1 MTKDSESSVSD
12 NGVIERGVWS
22 RKIEYLLS
30 VLGYIVGLGN
40 LWRFPYIC
48 LRNGG
53 GAFLIP
59 FFICLVFCG
68 IPLFFLE
75 TAVGQFTGQGTLH
88 VWEVCPIF
96 KGVGVGMLISMTIFC
111 IYYNI
116 IMAWSLYYI
125 ASSFAVPLPW
135 TSCNNEWNSEY
146 CTDDRSTLNLTSQV
160 MQGINSTNSTPNW
173 ITAQEEFW
181 QEDVLGMSSGIEE
194 IGTINWKL
202 MLCLLGA
209 WVVVGLCIIK
219 GVKSLGKVVYV
230 TATIPYIL
238 LTVILVRGLT
248 LDGSID
254 GIKVYL
260 SPDFSKLLELQVWL
274 EAAIQVFYSLGP
286 GWGPLFTMAS
296 FNKFN
301 NNCLRHGTDYYSD
314 SVLLSLAGEGTSLYS
329 GFIIFTVLGFMST
342 SFSLP
347 IDKLVKSGPGLG
359 FIVYP
364 EALAQLPGQN
374 VWAFIFFVM
383 LLTVGLDSQFAYC
396 EAVIVAC
403 TDKFKKLRKR
413 RILFVVAFCIANFL
427 LGLIMV
433 TQGGIFVFQLVDWY
447 IAAFSP
453 AVFGLIEC
461 IVFGWIYG
469 FDRFSKDVHL
479 MLGRG
484 IPMFFRICICFIT
497 PAILLGLFVYSLTSY
512 KPPSYGSYEYPL
524 LAAVFGTFLS
534 ILPLIPIPICAVGI
548 VLHAPGDT
556 LKDKI
561 ATALK
566 PTPKWKPVSKEL
578 QDSYY
583 DSDSESSR
591 SLIETIKLNVM
602 GRT

>member
-1 MTKDSESSVSD
+1 MATTDNKTKNTVFDV
-12 NGVIERGVWS
+12 
-22 RKIEYLLS
+22 KHLLLTLMFNINIS
-30 VLGYIVGLGN
+30 
-40 LWRFPYIC
+40 
-48 LRNGG
+48 
-53 GAFLIP
+53 AFLIP

>member
-1 MTKDSESSVSD
+1 MTKDSESSVSE
-12 NGVIERGVWS
+12 NEVIERGVWS

-96 KGVGVGMLISMTIFC
+96 KGVGVGMIISMTIFC
-111 IYYNI
+111 IYYNV

-135 TSCNNEWNSEY
+135 TTCTNEWNSQY
-146 CTDDRSTLNLTSQV
+146 CTDDRSTLNLTTHVS
-160 MQGINSTNSTPNW
+160 QGINSTVVLMNSTQNW

-181 QEDVLGMSSGIEE
+181 QESVLGMTSGIEE

-202 MLCLLGA
+202 MLCLLAA

-238 LTVILVRGLT
+238 LTVILIRGIT
-248 LDGSID
+248 LDGSIN
-254 GIKVYL
+254 GIIVYL

-274 EAAIQVFYSLGP
+274 EAVIQVFYSLGP

-301 NNCLRHGTDYYSD
+301 NNCLRD

-342 SFSLP
+342 SFSVP

-403 TDKFKKLRKR
+403 TDRFKKLRKR
-413 RILFVVAFCIANFL
+413 RILFVIAFCIANFL

-484 IPMFFRICICFIT
+484 IPIFFRICICFIT
-497 PAILLGLFVYSLTSY
+497 PTFLLGLFVYSLTSY
-512 KPPSYGSYEYPL
+512 KPPTYGSYEYPP
-524 LAAVFGTFLS
+524 LAAAFGTFLS
-534 ILPLIPIPICAVGI
+534 VLPLMPIFICAFGV
-548 VLHAPGDT
+548 VLHAPGET
-556 LKDKI
+556 LKDKF

-583 DSDSESSR
+583 DSDSESNR
-591 SLIETIKLNVM
+591 SLIEKIKLNVM